1 METDEDRK
9 VARTAIAGAMLHA
22 IVSRGLPAGD
32 LPRQAAVT
40 EAFKLADE
48 FMKQAEPN
56 AS

>member
-1 METDEDRK
+1 MMEDEDRK
-9 VARTAIAGAMLHA
+9 TARVAIAGAMLHA

-32 LPRQAAVT
+32 LPRITAVA

-56 AS
+56 A